1 MPHHAR
7 IEFWFDFTS
16 TYSYPAAMRVEAL
29 AGAHGVAVDWRPFL
43 LGPVFRRIGWDG
55 PPLFV
60 HQAKADYVWRD
71 LARRCRLHGL
81 PFRRPGVF
89 PLPSL
94 RPLRIATLGVGQP
107 WIGRFCRQVMH
118 AGFGEG
124 RAIDSDE
131 VLRPILHGLGLD
143 PDAVLADAASDANKA
158 ALRARTD
165 EAAARG
171 IFGAPMVFVG
181 REMFWGDD
189 RLEDAM
195 AWATGG
201 GDADPS

>member
-1 MPHHAR
+1 MDPRPR

-29 AGAHGVAVDWRPFL
+29 AAAHAVEVDWRPFL

-60 HQAKADYVWRD
+60 HQAKGDYVWRD
-71 LARRCRLHGL
+71 MARRCRLHGL
-81 PFRRPGVF
+81 PFRRPPVF

-94 RPLRIATLGVGQP
+94 RPLRVATVGVGQP
-107 WIGRFCRQVMH
+107 WLGEFSRQVMH
-118 AGFGEG
+118 AGFAKG

-131 VLRPILHGLGLD
+131 VLRPILSGLGLD

>member
-1 MPHHAR
+1 MQQRPR
-7 IEFWFDFTS
+7 IGIWFDYS
-16 TYSYPAAMRVEAL
+16 SLYSYPAVMRVEAL
-29 AGAHGVAVDWRPFL
+29 ADAHGVDVDWRPFL
-43 LGPVFRRIGWDG
+43 LGPVFRRIGWSG

-60 HQAKADYVWRD
+60 HEAKGDYSWRD
-71 LARRCRLHGL
+71 IERRCRLHGL
-81 PFRRPGVF
+81 RFQRPPVF

-94 RPLRIATLGVGQP
+94 RPLRVATVGVGQP
-107 WIGRFCRQVMH
+107 WLGEFSRQVMH
-118 AGFGEG
+118 AGFAKG

-131 VLRPILHGLGLD
+131 VLRPILSGLGLD
-143 PDAVLADAASDANKA
+143 PDAVLADAASDATRA

-165 EAAARG
+165 EARERG
-171 IFGAPMVFVG
+171 VFGAPMVFVG

-195 AWATGG
+195 AWASGG

>member
-1 MPHHAR
+1 MDPRPR
-7 IEFWFDFTS
+7 IELWFDFTS
-16 TYSYPAAMRVEAL
+16 TYSYPAVMRIEAL
-29 AGAHGVAVDWRPFL
+29 AGAHGVEVDWRPFL
-43 LGPVFRRIGWDG
+43 LGPVFRRIGWEG

-71 LARRCRLHGL
+71 LERRCRLHGL
-81 PFRRPGVF
+81 PFRRPAVF

-94 RPLRIATLGVGQP
+94 WPLRIATLGVDQP
-107 WIGRFCRQVMH
+107 WIGGFCRQVMH

-124 RAIDSDE
+124 RAIDSDGL
-131 VLRPILHGLGLD
+131 LRAILQGLGLD
-143 PDAVLADAASDANKA
+143 PDAVLADAVSDANKA
-158 ALRARTD
+158 ALRTRTD

-181 REMFWGDD
+181 SEMFWGDD

-195 AWATGG
+195 AWASGG
-201 GDADPS
+201 GDAHPP

>member
-71 LARRCRLHGL
+71 LARRCRVHGL
-81 PFRRPGVF
+81 PFRRPSVAIRSGRRLGSGNT
-89 PLPSL
+89 PGRRNG
-94 RPLRIATLGVGQP
+94 RP
-107 WIGRFCRQVMH
+107 CRRQ
-118 AGFGEG
+118 
-124 RAIDSDE
+124 R
-131 VLRPILHGLGLD
+131 
-143 PDAVLADAASDANKA
+143 
-158 ALRARTD
+158 RARSRQT
-165 EAAARG
+165 
-171 IFGAPMVFVG
+171 
-181 REMFWGDD
+181 
-189 RLEDAM
+189 
-195 AWATGG
+195 
-201 GDADPS
+201 